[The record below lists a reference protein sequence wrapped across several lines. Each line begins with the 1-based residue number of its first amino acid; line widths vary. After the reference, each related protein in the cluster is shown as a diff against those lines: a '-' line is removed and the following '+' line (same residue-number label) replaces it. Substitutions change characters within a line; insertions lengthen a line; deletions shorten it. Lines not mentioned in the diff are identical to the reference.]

1 MEKDTLRGKI
11 LVSRK
16 TPGKEHCWKFPTIC
30 ANSRAKGGP
39 SSIVMRLLTDKSP
52 VYGLSNRAYP
62 LSADPPKM
70 MCLQRSLRILSS
82 KSSVQSRL

>member
-11 LVSRK
+11 LVFRK
-16 TPGKEHCWKFPTIC
+16 TPGKEDCWKFPTIC
-30 ANSRAKGGP
+30 ANSLAKGGP
-39 SSIVMRLLTDKSP
+39 SSIVMRLLIDKSP

-70 MCLQRSLRILSS
+70 TCLQWTLRILSS
-82 KSSVQSRL
+82 KISDQSRL